1 LSLQRTLN
9 VLVLLA
15 TLGWACWVAAGGDLL
30 PVNGLVQTEE
40 QPPGYLGRIELNNP
54 DGVAAALRRAESFYH
69 GEGMREEEI
78 PPLVLVI
85 HGSEVGIFF
94 KENYS
99 QYKPIVDLAAKL
111 AAFQVID
118 IRVCEASAQIM
129 GLDIKTRFPF
139 VGTVPYGPVE
149 ITRLIDVEKYVY
161 F

>member
-1 LSLQRTLN
+1 M
-9 VLVLLA
+9 
-15 TLGWACWVAAGGDLL
+15 
-30 PVNGLVQTEE
+30 
-40 QPPGYLGRIELNNP
+40 GRIELNDP
-54 DGVAAALRRAESFYH
+54 DGVVAALRRAESFYH

-111 AAFQVID
+111 TAFQVID

-139 VGTVPYGPVE
+139 VGTVPYGPAE
-149 ITRLIDVEKYVY
+149 ITRLIEVEKYVY

>member
-1 LSLQRTLN
+1 LTTLSW
-9 VLVLLA
+9 V
-15 TLGWACWVAAGGDLL
+15 CWVTAGGDLL
-30 PVNGLVQTEE
+30 SGNSLVQTEE
-40 QPPGYLGRIELNNP
+40 HPPGYLGRIELNNP
-54 DGVAAALRRAESFYH
+54 DGVAATLRRAENFYH

-99 QYKPIVDLAAKL
+99 QYKSIVDLAAKL
-111 AAFQVID
+111 AAFQVVD

-139 VGTVPYGPVE
+139 VGTVPYGPAE
-149 ITRLIDVEKYVY
+149 ITRLIEVEEYVY

>member
-1 LSLQRTLN
+1 

-15 TLGWACWVAAGGDLL
+15 TLGWACWVTAGGGLL
-30 PVNGLVQTEE
+30 SGNGLVQIGE

-69 GEGMREEEI
+69 DEGMHEEEI

-99 QYKPIVDLAAKL
+99 QYKPIIDLAAKL
-111 AAFQVID
+111 TAFQVID

-129 GLDIKTRFPF
+129 GLDIKTLFPF
-139 VGTVPYGPVE
+139 VGTVPYGPAE
-149 ITRLIDVEKYVY
+149 ITRLIEVEKYVY